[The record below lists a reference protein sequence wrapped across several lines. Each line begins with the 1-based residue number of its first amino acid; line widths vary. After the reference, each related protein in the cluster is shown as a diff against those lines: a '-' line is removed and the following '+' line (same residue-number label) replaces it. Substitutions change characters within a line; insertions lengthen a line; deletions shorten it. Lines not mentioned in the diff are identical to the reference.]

1 MPPRH
6 NNISR
11 AVAELL
17 FWKLQ
22 VDRAYMKQ
30 VNLSAQGFYRIPDLW
45 FDWSIGKGNMF
56 SYFSYGV
63 SASEVEVDTLTGDF
77 TILRSDLVMDVGD
90 SLNPALDIGQVY
102 TTNGSISCYQ

>member
-1 MPPRH
+1 
-6 NNISR
+6 
-11 AVAELL
+11 
-17 FWKLQ
+17 
-22 VDRAYMKQ
+22 MKQ